1 MSSAIRRGE
10 ATASMAPSN
19 LGYSLREAG
28 HHFVRNGS
36 TTFGAV
42 ITIFLSL
49 FIIGLFA
56 MGSVLLNGMV
66 GTVEDQ
72 VTIQAFLSDNA
83 SQDDVDALQSKIS
96 GWGEVES
103 VSYKSKD
110 EALTEYRDTMTKRN
124 AADAVAAL
132 DDRNPIPAS
141 LVIKLHDP
149 QDVEGVAKRLGS
161 DDDFAK
167 VADVATSDDGTT
179 SDPADQVQYGQGTVE
194 RLFTV
199 TNWIRVF
206 MLVLVVLLT
215 FVAFVFINNTIRL
228 SISAR
233 RREIA
238 IQRLVGASNGF
249 IRGPFIMEGVLQ
261 AVIGSV
267 LSIGALEVI
276 RRFGL
281 PMLAERISFL
291 SFVVS
296 TRATLSTYG
305 LLIAMGLVIGL
316 FGSAIAMRRYL
327 KV

>member
-1 MSSAIRRGE
+1 
-10 ATASMAPSN
+10 MAPSN

-42 ITIFLSL
+42 VTIFLSL

-56 MGSVLLNGMV
+56 MGSVLLDGMV

-72 VTIQAFLSDNA
+72 VTIQAFLSDDA
-83 SQDDVDALQSKIS
+83 SQDDVNALQEKVK
-96 GWGEVES
+96 GWSEVDT
-103 VSYKSKD
+103 VDYKSKD
-110 EALTEYRDTMTKRN
+110 EALAEYRETMTNKN
-124 AADAVAAL
+124 APDAVAAL

-141 LVIKLHDP
+141 IVIKLYDP
-149 QDVEGVAKRLGS
+149 QQVQTVAERLGS
-161 DDDFAK
+161 DETFAK
-167 VADVATSDDGTT
+167 IADVTKNADGST
-179 SDPADQVQYGQGTVE
+179 SDPSDEIQYGQGTVE
-194 RLFTV
+194 RLFAV
-199 TNWIRVF
+199 TNWIRIIT
-206 MLVLVVLLT
+206 LVLVVLLT

-249 IRGPFIMEGVLQ
+249 IRGPFITEGVLQ
-261 AVIGSV
+261 ALIGSA

-281 PMLAERISFL
+281 PLLVERMSFL
-291 SFVVS
+291 SFNISGRV
-296 TRATLSTYG
+296 LLQTYG
-305 LLIAMGLVIGL
+305 LLVGMGLVIGL
-316 FGSAIAMRRYL
+316 FGSAIAMRRWL